1 MCDVIP
7 PPDVAMGDTQPR
19 GWTTSQASP
28 VVVEEHVD
36 HVVEEVGLFWGE
48 EATFNLVNRL
58 FQLGEPVIVELG
70 VVPGGKGV

>member
-1 MCDVIP
+1 MCNVIP
-7 PPDVAMGDTQPR
+7 PPDVAMGDTQPQ
-19 GWTTSQASP
+19 GWMAPQTSP

-48 EATFNLVNRL
+48 EATFNLVNCL
-58 FQLGEPVIVELG
+58 FQLGEPVVVELG

>member
-1 MCDVIP
+1 MAP
-7 PPDVAMGDTQPR
+7 
-19 GWTTSQASP
+19 QASP

-48 EATFNLVNRL
+48 EATFNLVNHL
-58 FQLGEPVIVELG
+58 FELGEPVVVELG